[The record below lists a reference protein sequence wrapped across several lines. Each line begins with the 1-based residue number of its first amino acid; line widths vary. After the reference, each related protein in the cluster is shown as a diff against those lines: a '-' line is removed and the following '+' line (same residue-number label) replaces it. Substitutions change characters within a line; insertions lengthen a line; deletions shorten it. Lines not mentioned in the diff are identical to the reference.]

1 MSQNPLLESAA
12 GSSSTT
18 VLQPLLKA
26 ALSSLEID
34 LTEELTRYRRR
45 RGQQIP
51 LRNEQSIS
59 PARAEVL
66 NDLSIN
72 NDLPESSFVNNSTQ
86 SEFVREDLSQQSVPE
101 KTAEQPLQS
110 AVKTTIQ
117 PESTNSAIVHTT
129 QVNTPHVEEGLLH
142 TTPDTHLP
150 PDDYLESSEALLRSL
165 TEEQPESSRPVK
177 STDRLLSPLG
187 IGSMLLLL
195 LASATLGYVAMNP
208 VKLPFASKP
217 SPDAANPPETGT
229 TPGQQVVPTSIPKAP
244 NLAAREFVDV
254 NLDTIPVLQPKSSI
268 SPTPKPLLPTPA
280 KKIVKPTV
288 IQTLPIPQVVPT
300 LPPLTLPPIQSA
312 TTPLPKSPIESVTT
326 PPAKP
331 LAKNVLPSSDGYY
344 HVVADNNSDR
354 ALTDVRK
361 VVTDAYSS
369 PKGTIIYLGAVKTP
383 EEAEKLI
390 QQLQSK
396 GIKARI
402 SQP

>member
-1 MSQNPLLESAA
+1 MSQNPLLESAV
-12 GSSSTT
+12 GSTT

-26 ALSSLEID
+26 ALSSLEVE

-45 RGQQIP
+45 RGQQTSS
-51 LRNEQSIS
+51 RREQSIS
-59 PARAEVL
+59 PPRAELL
-66 NDLSIN
+66 NDISIN
-72 NDLPESSFVNNSTQ
+72 NDLPDLSTASNYTQ
-86 SEFVREDLSQQSVPE
+86 SEFVREDLNQLPTPE
-101 KTAEQPLQS
+101 KTAAQPLQS
-110 AVKTTIQ
+110 AVETTIQ
-117 PESTNSAIVHTT
+117 PEAANSAIVHTT
-129 QVNTPHVEEGLLH
+129 QVNIPHVEEGLLQ
-142 TTPDTHLP
+142 TIPDTHLP

-165 TEEQPESSRPVK
+165 TEEQPEPSRPAK

-217 SPDAANPPETGT
+217 TPDAANPPEAGT
-229 TPGQQVVPTSIPKAP
+229 TSVPQVVSTSIPKAP

-268 SPTPKPLLPTPA
+268 SPTPKPIAPTPA
-280 KKIVKPTV
+280 KKIVKPSV
-288 IQTLPIPQVVPT
+288 IQTLPIPQVGQT

-312 TTPLPKSPIESVTT
+312 TTPLPKPPIGSVTT
-326 PPAKP
+326 PAPKP

-361 VVTDAYSS
+361 VVADAYTS